1 VRVEENTTT
10 VRSLATRLGMT
21 VDETTDTFV
30 VLRGAGNT
38 VLVFLHS
45 DGRFF
50 VNGKAV
56 GSVGRVKR
64 SAGEIHVPEALVAQ
78 IRPHLSVAPPTPPVS
93 PRRATGSVV
102 LDPGH
107 GGRDPGTTSVTGI
120 HEKHVNLQI
129 TGKLA
134 AALRGKGID
143 VTVTRRGD
151 HYVELEDRA
160 AIGNRR
166 KADLFVSIHGDSVPD
181 PSVRGFTLYI
191 AENASRDS
199 YAAARAI
206 ERAMAAT
213 GQKSRGIRRAEY
225 RVLVQTRGPAVLIET
240 GYLSNRQDAALLQN
254 SRFQS
259 RLATAIASGIAD
271 YLR

>member
-1 VRVEENTTT
+1 
-10 VRSLATRLGMT
+10 M
-21 VDETTDTFV
+21 
-30 VLRGAGNT
+30 
-38 VLVFLHS
+38 
-45 DGRFF
+45 
-50 VNGKAV
+50 
-56 GSVGRVKR
+56 
-64 SAGEIHVPEALVAQ
+64 
-78 IRPHLSVAPPTPPVS
+78 
-93 PRRATGSVV
+93 
-102 LDPGH
+102 
-107 GGRDPGTTSVTGI
+107 
-120 HEKHVNLQI
+120 HEKHINLQI

-134 AALRGKGID
+134 AALRSKGID

-191 AENASRDS
+191 AENASRAS

-206 ERAMAAT
+206 ERAMATT

-225 RVLVQTRGPAVLIET
+225 RVLVQAQGPAVLIET

-259 RLATAIASGIAD
+259 RLAAAIASGIAD
-271 YLR
+271 FLR